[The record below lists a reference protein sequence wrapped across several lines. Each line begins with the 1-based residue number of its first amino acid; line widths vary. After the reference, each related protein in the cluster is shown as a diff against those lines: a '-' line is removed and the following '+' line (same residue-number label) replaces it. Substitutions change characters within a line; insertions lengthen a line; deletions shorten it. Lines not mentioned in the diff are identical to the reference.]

1 MMSDVFMITQGE
13 IFFIKELIVELSA
26 LADPSEYIEGEVQE
40 AIDLLDKLSRYNLEQ
55 VMQMVE
61 VFNNQLSE
69 IENNV

>member
-1 MMSDVFMITQGE
+1 MITQGE

-40 AIDLLDKLSRYNLEQ
+40 AIDLLNKLSRYNLEQ

>member
-1 MMSDVFMITQGE
+1 MMSEVFMITQGE

-40 AIDLLDKLSRYNLEQ
+40 AIDLLNKLSRYNLEQ

>member
-1 MMSDVFMITQGE
+1 MITQGE